1 MTQSNSLNVILSNS
15 QIHNLKSEIKNGTGV
30 TLNLSSN
37 MICDCNM
44 MRLIF
49 QMNYYWLIDTFQG
62 FVKILRIIYQLI

>member
-49 QMNYYWLIDTFQG
+49 QMNYY
-62 FVKILRIIYQLI
+62 